1 MDAHEITD
9 IDKLLDALELQQDN
23 DEKILINQENIIQKR
38 IASGIVFDRRI
49 YIND

>member
-23 DEKILINQENIIQKR
+23 DEKSLINQENIVPKR
-38 IASGIVFDRRI
+38 LASGIVFDRRRC
-49 YIND
+49 IND